1 MAPVLINDLPRPPN
15 HAGKLVLR
23 LLLPTVRF
31 FFPKK
36 ISPSPSTEPT
46 VTPRSLWWGKLMKL
60 MSRLP
65 LPKTS
70 IRDIPPLELS
80 QK

>member
-1 MAPVLINDLPRPPN
+1 
-15 HAGKLVLR
+15 
-23 LLLPTVRF
+23 
-31 FFPKK
+31 
-36 ISPSPSTEPT
+36 
-46 VTPRSLWWGKLMKL
+46 MKL